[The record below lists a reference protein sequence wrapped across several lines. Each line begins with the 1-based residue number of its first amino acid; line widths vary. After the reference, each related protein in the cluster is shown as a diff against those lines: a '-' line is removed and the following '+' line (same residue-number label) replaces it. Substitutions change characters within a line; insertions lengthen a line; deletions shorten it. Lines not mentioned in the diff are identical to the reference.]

1 MKVIGKPSQDMEIQ
15 AMRAPADQE
24 FGSLSH
30 RSIETLV
37 NESNE
42 PDCGPFLG
50 DPVNLPK
57 ERVSDWPRITSAHRY
72 KGSFILEAKN
82 GSNLFCLRF
91 NPEDQRNGY
100 YAIKHLVRGM
110 IEEGETD
117 KVISVDDELARHP
130 PCSLLVTFVHRF
142 VVTTFNRRSGAR
154 KGWLIGLNHY
164 VEITD
169 TD

>member
-1 MKVIGKPSQDMEIQ
+1 MKNQ
-15 AMRAPADQE
+15 AILAPVDQE
-24 FGSLSH
+24 VGSLSC
-30 RSIETLV
+30 RSMEALV
-37 NESNE
+37 KESNE

-50 DPVNLPK
+50 DPVNLPT
-57 ERVSDWPRITSAHRY
+57 ERVSDWPRITSARRY

-82 GSNLFCLRF
+82 GSNLFSLRF
-91 NPEDQRNGY
+91 NPKDQRNGY

-117 KVISVDDELARHP
+117 KVISVDDELVRHP
-130 PCSLLVTFVHRF
+130 PYSLLATFGHRF
-142 VVTTFNRRSGAR
+142 GVATFNRRSGAR

-169 TD
+169 TN